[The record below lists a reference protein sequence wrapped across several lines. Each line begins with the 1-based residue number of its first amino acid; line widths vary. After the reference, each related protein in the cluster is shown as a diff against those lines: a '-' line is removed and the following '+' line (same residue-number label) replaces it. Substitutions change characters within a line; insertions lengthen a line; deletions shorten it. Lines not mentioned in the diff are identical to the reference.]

1 MLLVSLGL
9 SHFRARNGYSIGDT
23 DFQNTCKRLKY
34 GGACR
39 DRTCDHLIK
48 SQTAYLT
55 KTLLLQDGHNNGV
68 PLISDFTRS
77 FPRLSGVFRLSI
89 GDDGSRIR
97 DITTSGRL
105 DFFLILSLDKR
116 LHRLAITR
124 SQWIWI

>member
-48 SQTAYLT
+48 SRGWILWLAGFVGGWGQIS
-55 KTLLLQDGHNNGV
+55 TLE
-68 PLISDFTRS
+68 
-77 FPRLSGVFRLSI
+77 
-89 GDDGSRIR
+89 
-97 DITTSGRL
+97 
-105 DFFLILSLDKR
+105 KR
-116 LHRLAITR
+116 R
-124 SQWIWI
+124 